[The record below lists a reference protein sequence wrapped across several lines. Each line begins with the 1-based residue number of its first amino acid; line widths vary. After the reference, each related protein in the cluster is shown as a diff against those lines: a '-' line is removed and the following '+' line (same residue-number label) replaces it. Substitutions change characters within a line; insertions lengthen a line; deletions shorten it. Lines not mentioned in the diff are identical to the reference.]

1 MRASCVRCGAAEQ
14 RVERGVVER
23 RGAAAG
29 RCGPGGCVFA
39 AADSVA
45 ATAGAAEGEKEEEVL
60 ELVPARSC
68 CWLEREE
75 EVLLRVAVVDYRIGD
90 E

>member
-1 MRASCVRCGAAEQ
+1 M
-14 RVERGVVER
+14 
-23 RGAAAG
+23 
-29 RCGPGGCVFA
+29 FA

-45 ATAGAAEGEKEEEVL
+45 ATAGAADGEKEEEVL